1 MGALKARVI
10 ALAVLLA
17 TLGFAFA
24 LAVWPTSWRY
34 DKITYDGDTYP
45 VRINRFTGRAE
56 ILLPGDGWTPA
67 EDAAPPDE
75 GDQAP
80 GHTES

>member
-1 MGALKARVI
+1 MSTRLWS
-10 ALAVLLA
+10 LAILIV
-17 TLGFAFA
+17 AFA
-24 LAVWPTSWRY
+24 LAFSVAVWPTSWRY

-45 VRINRFTGRAE
+45 VRINRFTGDAE